1 MAVIALNNRNC
12 ATLKCVAGQSKTA
25 YHDTKCRGLTLEV
38 RPNGRTW
45 YVSYRTRQGT
55 RRQLRL
61 GNTQLLN
68 YTAAREKA
76 LAALAEVAAG
86 DDPAKPAVVPQ
97 ITPTLCTF
105 SQRYLEYVKNYKRS
119 WKTDECLL
127 RNHILPALGDK
138 RLNEISRVD
147 IIELHHGRR
156 SAGAAP
162 GSANRL
168 LILLRYIFNLA
179 IEWEIPGV
187 TSNPTAKIP
196 LFEENNQRE
205 RYLSAEEARR
215 LYNAIEQSESAML
228 RYIVPMLILTGA
240 RKREVLNACWE
251 NFDLER
257 RLWRIPLP
265 KSGKARH
272 VPLSS
277 GVMQLLKQVPRLP
290 DCPFV
295 FPNPKTSQPFVS
307 IFYAWNTARKRA
319 GLDDVRI
326 HDLRHSFASFLIN
339 NGRSLYE
346 VQRILG
352 HTQIRTTQR
361 YSHLAAETLI
371 AAADTAVEALGDAF
385 SPRPASSATKRA
397 R

>member
-1 MAVIALNNRNC
+1 MKTVLTAQNARSLQCPPNC
-12 ATLKCVAGQSKTA
+12 LKTT
-25 YHDTKCRGLTLEV
+25 YHDPTCPGFFIEV
-38 RPNGRTW
+38 RMNGGRTYYQRFIDKNGRR
-45 YVSYRTRQGT
+45 VQH
-55 RRQLRL
+55 RL
-61 GNTQLLN
+61 GNAQFIK
-68 YTAAREKA
+68 YSEARKKA
-76 LAALAEVAAG
+76 LTVLAEIAAG
-86 DDPAKPAVVPQ
+86 NDPIQSAHAVPK
-97 ITPTLCTF
+97 TPTMEQF
-105 SQRYLEYVKNYKRS
+105 VQRYLDYIRGYKRS
-119 WKTDECLL
+119 WQTDESLL
-127 RNHILPALGDK
+127 RNHILPILGNK
-138 RLNEISRVD
+138 RLNEITRAD

-156 SAGAAP
+156 ASGAAP

-168 LILLRYIFNLA
+168 LILLRYMFNLA
-179 IEWEIPGV
+179 IDWEIPGV
-187 TSNPTAKIP
+187 QSNPTSKIS

-205 RYLSAEEARR
+205 RYLNAEEARR
-215 LYNAIEQSESAML
+215 LYEAIEQSDSIML
-228 RYIVPMLILTGA
+228 RYIIPMLILTGA

-251 NFDLER
+251 HFDLER

-397 R
+397 H